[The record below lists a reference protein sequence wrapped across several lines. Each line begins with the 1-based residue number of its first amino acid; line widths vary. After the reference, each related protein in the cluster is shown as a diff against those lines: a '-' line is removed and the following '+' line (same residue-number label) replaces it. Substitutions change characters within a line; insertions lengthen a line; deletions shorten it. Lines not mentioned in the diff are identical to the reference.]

1 MAPKKEKSGPSKA
14 SKDRAVRATRRE
26 LAKQT
31 PVAMET
37 KRARLETSSS
47 SNLDNDQD
55 GDIDLE
61 LEIDDLLAASS
72 LQPPSSWPGDLCLRH
87 PGNLCKSHN
96 GSLLNSFRM
105 SSFDGALIER
115 ILAHCAGRRANR
127 GCGGEERLLRM
138 LFLSPWRPVL
148 PFPCHHQQLG
158 GLQQ

>member
-1 MAPKKEKSGPSKA
+1 MAPKKEMSGPSKA

-55 GDIDLE
+55 GDIDHE

-72 LQPPSSWPGDLCLRH
+72 MRPPPPGLVTCV
-87 PGNLCKSHN
+87 
-96 GSLLNSFRM
+96 
-105 SSFDGALIER
+105 FD
-115 ILAHCAGRRANR
+115 ILATSASLTMVRC
-127 GCGGEERLLRM
+127 
-138 LFLSPWRPVL
+138 
-148 PFPCHHQQLG
+148 
-158 GLQQ
+158 